1 MSRLRLCAA
10 GAVVLALLC
19 PLPAAAQSASAPS
32 LKAAFLVNFA
42 KFVAWPAEALAA
54 DATITFCVEGDTR
67 VADALDA
74 LAAQHPLGAHE
85 MRVVRL
91 KADVPSRDCHLLFV
105 QGLGAKQSIELLQQ
119 LKGATVFTV
128 GDEEPFAEL
137 GGVANFFVE
146 GSRMRFAVN
155 LQSAQ
160 RAHVQLSS
168 RLLALAKIVKDAP
181 NAVQH

>member
-1 MSRLRLCAA
+1 
-10 GAVVLALLC
+10 
-19 PLPAAAQSASAPS
+19 
-32 LKAAFLVNFA
+32 
-42 KFVAWPAEALAA
+42 
-54 DATITFCVEGDTR
+54 
-67 VADALDA
+67 
-74 LAAQHPLGAHE
+74 
-85 MRVVRL
+85 
-91 KADVPSRDCHLLFV
+91 LFV